1 MSTSTSTS
9 TSTEA
14 LLAERPAPLA
24 LLVLHQSGPN
34 QLLHYCDTDG
44 AQSSSKQKPKVQ
56 LVLVL
61 VLVVPFVC
69 PCSKEQD
76 AVQLL
81 YLLCCPCTTVLL
93 EGTTRER
100 LCCRQMDTNE
110 GGPFPV
116 RASVSVRTHQM
127 RERERERERR
137 RGGDVSRV
145 HTYTRTYLYRRRGW
159 GRCDSDTLYARARRR
174 ECLTAALRRGLQVR
188 VQD

>member
-1 MSTSTSTS
+1 MRAETKQSVKRRATHCPLSGSTFGAQQEHPRSAHHRVTHPKTTRGVAYPLDLDQDHTPCLFIIMS

-34 QLLHYCDTDG
+34 QLLHYCDTHG
-44 AQSSSKQKPKVQ
+44 AQSSSKQKPLVQ

-81 YLLCCPCTTVLL
+81 YLLCCPCTTVVL

-100 LCCRQMDTNE
+100 D
-110 GGPFPV
+110 
-116 RASVSVRTHQM
+116 SVV
-127 RERERERERR
+127 
-137 RGGDVSRV
+137 
-145 HTYTRTYLYRRRGW
+145 
-159 GRCDSDTLYARARRR
+159 GRWTQTKEVPSPCEPA
-174 ECLTAALRRGLQVR
+174 
-188 VQD
+188 